1 MTEEYIKNLNI
12 KRVGRAHDLSLL
24 KVILNR
30 IKHIQDKNKALND
43 IRRDLDIKYNRA
55 IGIGTL
61 EEYLLLLKQLKFIK
75 INNSI
80 EVSDLGHQFM
90 SLTNDDFELSEQEKQ
105 FLLKTLLN
113 FKQFRQFLGLFCEEE
128 VFSIKDFK
136 SKAKPKIINETYAND
151 IGVNWKTVKVIR
163 SWAKKLNLI
172 EYSRERKIYFPIKY
186 GQVDE
191 TTFIKLLTIEYN
203 KIKSKDFNKRVI
215 IDEVRNEV
223 CINHGIR
230 KNNFNQIL
238 KSVWNKIPDKICLER
253 ASKTFGKEGLDST
266 YGMYYYITLRN
277 FDD

>member
-136 SKAKPKIINETYAND
+136 SKAKPKIP
-151 IGVNWKTVKVIR
+151 KP
-163 SWAKKLNLI
+163 L
-172 EYSRERKIYFPIKY
+172 
-186 GQVDE
+186 
-191 TTFIKLLTIEYN
+191 
-203 KIKSKDFNKRVI
+203 
-215 IDEVRNEV
+215 
-223 CINHGIR
+223 
-230 KNNFNQIL
+230 
-238 KSVWNKIPDKICLER
+238 
-253 ASKTFGKEGLDST
+253 
-266 YGMYYYITLRN
+266 
-277 FDD
+277 